1 MRIVDVEAAQVDFD
15 TLIDRACSGEE
26 IVISLEGIP
35 AARLVPIHPSK
46 REPGVLKDLV
56 IPDEFFDP
64 LPADELDAWEQ

>member
-1 MRIVDVEAAQVDFD
+1 MRIVDVEAAQADFD
-15 TLIDRACSGEE
+15 ALIDLACSGEE
-26 IVISLEGIP
+26 IVISHEGI
-35 AARLVPIHPSK
+35 AARLVPLHPWK